1 MQLDSKDTVKR
12 FLRGAL
18 AVVAVCALTGCE
30 PDRAPRPEAAVSER
44 LDMTQADVGL
54 HRHTGETVLK
64 AADGGYVDVPDGRG
78 SAPGIPRPPDEP
90 PAHIAPDTSVR
101 KLIRNADLA
110 LKVASVDAAIHR
122 LTRLAEEVGGYVTS
136 QEQFAGTRGSVQ
148 GRAVLRVP
156 TERLDDVLS
165 TVADAG
171 ELLSK
176 HIWITDVTDR
186 YYDIEVHLNNA
197 REEREQLRLL
207 LGRAERLDD
216 ILRVRREL
224 NRVTS
229 EYERLAGQMNRLS
242 NQIQYSTVTVSLMER
257 LPPSHDTDRPAGK
270 LAQAFRDMV
279 NVFWN
284 TVAGIIRLIGA
295 VVPVGAFIAMLTWG
309 AVALVRRRR
318 R

>member
-1 MQLDSKDTVKR
+1 
-12 FLRGAL
+12 
-18 AVVAVCALTGCE
+18 
-30 PDRAPRPEAAVSER
+30 
-44 LDMTQADVGL
+44 
-54 HRHTGETVLK
+54 
-64 AADGGYVDVPDGRG
+64 VDVPDGRG
-78 SAPGIPRPPDEP
+78 SSPGIPRPPDEP
-90 PAHIAPDTSVR
+90 PTHIAPDTSVR

-110 LKVASVDAAIHR
+110 LKVESVDTAIHR

-136 QEQFAGTRGSVQ
+136 QEQSTGARGSVQ

-165 TVADAG
+165 SVADAG
-171 ELLSK
+171 EMLSQ

-242 NQIQYSTVTVSLMER
+242 SQIQYSTVTVSLVER
-257 LPPSHDTDRPAGK
+257 LPPSHDTERPTGK

-279 NVFWN
+279 DVFWN
-284 TVAGIIRLIGA
+284 TVAGMIRFTGA
-295 VVPVGAFIAMLTWG
+295 VVPVGAAIALLIWG
-309 AVALVRRRR
+309 AIALVRRRR
-318 R
+318 GR